1 MTGAATPTRRP
12 ASTATTVT
20 PHPDFLAPLTTDQL
34 AELARREFTAGYQLG
49 YLTGEEVGYG
59 AAEHDMAEAWSVE
72 AAKVRLLA
80 APDNPGTRVA
90 AAERAAQALADAQW
104 SSNRAWSGPASALGV
119 SVPRLRALLGEQ
131 AQARRVRGVA

>member
-1 MTGAATPTRRP
+1 MTGAAVSARRP

-20 PHPDFLAPLTTDQL
+20 PRPDFRAPLTTDQL

-59 AAEHDMAEAWSVE
+59 AAESDMAAAWSGA
-72 AAKVRLLA
+72 AAKVRQLA
-80 APDNPGTRVA
+80 TADNPGARVA
-90 AAERAAQALADAQW
+90 AAERAARALADAQW

-119 SVPRLRALLGEQ
+119 SVPRLRSMLGEQ